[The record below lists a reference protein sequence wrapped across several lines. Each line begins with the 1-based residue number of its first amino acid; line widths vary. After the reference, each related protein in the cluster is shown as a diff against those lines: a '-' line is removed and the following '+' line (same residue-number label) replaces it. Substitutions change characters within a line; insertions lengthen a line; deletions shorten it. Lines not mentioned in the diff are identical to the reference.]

1 MEVAIRIRAEEHGV
15 PSLDRSRVDNAVN
28 NGADVGHRIHLS
40 DAVLEWLVGDELL
53 SVALASWEEVQESAQ
68 LTVAS

>member
-15 PSLDRSRVDNAVN
+15 PSLDRSRVDNAVDD
-28 NGADVGHRIHLS
+28 GADVGHRVHLG
-40 DAVLEWLVGDELL
+40 DTVLQWLVGDELL
-53 SVALASWEEVQESAQ
+53 GITLASWEEVQESAQ